1 MRQNVFYAGS
11 GLKSD
16 YAGHDKHFHGN
27 LGIGLSL
34 PCGVGTQYKP
44 GHEDQC
50 YNNTIVMRSGQWRQF
65 LPAHNSSYPS
75 DQPWVSMWAC
85 DVKQQQQ
92 PRCGTLG
99 SAATGGPSSLA
110 KVHSNTVLNM
120 NQTSGDVQCGG
131 PGPSNPPMSAAEFRG
146 KCGVDV
152 GTSAASRPGAAE
164 IEAMVRR
171 WSGLPAA
178 Q

>member
-1 MRQNVFYAGS
+1 MYLSTLTFHTSYRPGRPSSLSASIRIADGSGYGVDNDDGSAYFDIRDNVFYAGS

-85 DVKQQQQ
+85 DVKQQQP

-99 SAATGGPSSLA
+99 SAA
-110 KVHSNTVLNM
+110 
-120 NQTSGDVQCGG
+120 
-131 PGPSNPPMSAAEFRG
+131 
-146 KCGVDV
+146 
-152 GTSAASRPGAAE
+152 
-164 IEAMVRR
+164 AM
-171 WSGLPAA
+171 
-178 Q
+178 